1 MTNNNKWYLIES
13 ESDEHGNTSKEK
25 KYIEE
30 NEVHNLQLMTR
41 KILSLKGS
49 DNVNDLNKINKQ
61 KNENL
66 ITTVLEHLNVHS
78 LRNYISTSPHLR
90 FWNLLSSRIEI
101 KQHFPNNQFKSF
113 HKMFRFDRNRC
124 RGGLLLHINEK
135 ILSKILSDHIMSIT
149 FEIIITEFHQQ
160 GISHKGKKF
169 CVLYVL
175 GNKT

>member
-1 MTNNNKWYLIES
+1 MTNNNKYLTES
-13 ESDEHGNTSKEK
+13 ESDEHGNKSKEK

-30 NEVHNLQLMTR
+30 NEVHNLQLVTR

-90 FWNLLSSRIEI
+90 F
-101 KQHFPNNQFKSF
+101 
-113 HKMFRFDRNRC
+113 
-124 RGGLLLHINEK
+124 
-135 ILSKILSDHIMSIT
+135 
-149 FEIIITEFHQQ
+149 
-160 GISHKGKKF
+160 
-169 CVLYVL
+169 
-175 GNKT
+175 

>member
-1 MTNNNKWYLIES
+1 MTNNNKYLIES

-30 NEVHNLQLMTR
+30 NEVHNLQLVTR

-78 LRNYISTSPHLR
+78 LRNYFI
-90 FWNLLSSRIEI
+90 
-101 KQHFPNNQFKSF
+101 FPQALIW
-113 HKMFRFDRNRC
+113 D
-124 RGGLLLHINEK
+124 
-135 ILSKILSDHIMSIT
+135 
-149 FEIIITEFHQQ
+149 FEIFLAAESKLNNTFLTINSKAFIKCFGLIETDVE
-160 GISHKGKKF
+160 GACYSTLMKK
-169 CVLYVL
+169 Y
-175 GNKT
+175 